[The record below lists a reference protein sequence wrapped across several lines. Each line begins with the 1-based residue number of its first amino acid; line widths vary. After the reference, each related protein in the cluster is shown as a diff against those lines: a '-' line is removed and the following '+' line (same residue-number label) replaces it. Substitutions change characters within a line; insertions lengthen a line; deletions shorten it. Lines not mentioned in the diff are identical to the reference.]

1 MKLSKYFCRALLL
14 TSFCSNCVFSS
25 NFDTQTIEKTHTT
38 TVYSQSLNCKN
49 ESISKACMFFKNMYV
64 NSFEYDYIRFL
75 TDNFDY
81 SNESDDSFSDR
92 TRAYQKITA
101 DYKISGMS
109 EIVGVIVSVEQQF
122 KGKKVKY
129 TQAHNINLKTERIIE
144 FSDLFEDSHLAAT
157 ICSNEIYLTYSA
169 LGYKKISV
177 IRALYEIRPV
187 NFIIRKD
194 GLEFIFDRANIGLSG
209 DKASVFI
216 PIEKLKEAKPNMV
229 IFS

>member
-1 MKLSKYFCRALLL
+1 MKLSKYFCRTLLL
-14 TSFCSNCVFSS
+14 TSFCTNSVLCS
-25 NFDTQTIEKTHTT
+25 NFETQTIDKTHTT

-49 ESISKACMFFKNMYV
+49 ESISKVCLFFKNMYV

-81 SNESDDSFSDR
+81 SNDTEDSFSDR
-92 TRAYQKITA
+92 TRAYQKVTA
-101 DYKISGMS
+101 DYKISGKT
-109 EIVGVIVSVEQQF
+109 EIVSAIVSVEQQF
-122 KGKKVKY
+122 KGKKVNY
-129 TQAHNINLKTERIIE
+129 TDAHNVNLKTERLIE

-177 IRALYEIRPV
+177 IRALYEIRPI

-194 GLEFIFDRANIGLSG
+194 GLEFIFDRANIGLSE
-209 DKASVFI
+209 DKSSVFI
-216 PIEKLKEAKPNMV
+216 PIEKLKEAKPNME

>member
-1 MKLSKYFCRALLL
+1 
-14 TSFCSNCVFSS
+14 
-25 NFDTQTIEKTHTT
+25 
-38 TVYSQSLNCKN
+38 
-49 ESISKACMFFKNMYV
+49 MFFKNMYV

-81 SNESDDSFSDR
+81 SNDTEDSFSDR
-92 TRAYQKITA
+92 TRAYQKVTA
-101 DYKISGMS
+101 DYKISGKT
-109 EIVGVIVSVEQQF
+109 EIVSAIVSVEQQF
-122 KGKKVKY
+122 KGKKVNY
-129 TQAHNINLKTERIIE
+129 TDAHNVNLKTERLIE

-177 IRALYEIRPV
+177 IRALYEIRPI

-194 GLEFIFDRANIGLSG
+194 GLEFIFDRANIGLSE
-209 DKASVFI
+209 DKSSVFI
-216 PIEKLKEAKPNMV
+216 PIEKLKEAKPNME